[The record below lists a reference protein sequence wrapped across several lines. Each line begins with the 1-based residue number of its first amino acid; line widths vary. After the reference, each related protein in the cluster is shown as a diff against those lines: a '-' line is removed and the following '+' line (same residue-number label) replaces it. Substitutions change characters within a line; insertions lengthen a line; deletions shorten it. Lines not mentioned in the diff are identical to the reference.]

1 VTYSVWDNH
10 LYQLKQTML
19 NKRAVELV
27 YCTNKA
33 HKLINEN
40 EYRALGFQQAVEGK
54 LCRNQDLQEIA
65 FFNFPKDWPQKIKG
79 FQNLAE

>member
-1 VTYSVWDNH
+1 LRVTYSVWDNH

-33 HKLINEN
+33 HKLINGMKTKLLMLDLSLIEITS
-40 EYRALGFQQAVEGK
+40 GFDLK
-54 LCRNQDLQEIA
+54 LYPIRISFHLLLVFSRQ
-65 FFNFPKDWPQKIKG
+65 
-79 FQNLAE
+79 